1 MKDISIIIWKEWKD
15 LLFQGGITGY
25 IRPLIMIGVLGVL
38 LPLQSK
44 TSWLDLPLVGVL
56 GLLLVPFLVIIT
68 MVGDS
73 FAGERERH
81 TLETLLASRMPDRA
95 ILLGKIG
102 AILGY
107 AWSIMLI
114 SLLVGL
120 VTTNLAFWKGHLVFY
135 PLDMTLAVIA
145 LSLVVNAL
153 GACGGVLVSLRA
165 ATVRQAQQILTI
177 GMMVLSFGGAFLV
190 SFILRTLPP
199 TMLPSLSIVELLFI
213 IVAIVAIVDLIL
225 LGLAFVRFQRSRL
238 ITA

>member
-114 SLLVGL
+114 SLLVGW
-120 VTTNLAFWKGHLVFY
+120 F
-135 PLDMTLAVIA
+135 
-145 LSLVVNAL
+145 
-153 GACGGVLVSLRA
+153 R
-165 ATVRQAQQILTI
+165 
-177 GMMVLSFGGAFLV
+177 
-190 SFILRTLPP
+190 P
-199 TMLPSLSIVELLFI
+199 TWHSGK
-213 IVAIVAIVDLIL
+213 AI
-225 LGLAFVRFQRSRL
+225 
-238 ITA
+238 